1 MNDAYYNQLPEMH
14 ILFHDLEVDELEYK
28 LLQEIKE
35 KARLF
40 AESKMEVYGIW
51 DRKDGLYISIF
62 YNHMID
68 FLFEN
73 YIIKRK

>member
-1 MNDAYYNQLPEMH
+1 MNDAYYNQLPDMH

-28 LLQEIKE
+28 MLQEIKE

-51 DRKDGLYISIF
+51 DRKDGLYIAIF